1 MSLKSNILKID
12 PKYWHVEFGSPVAL
26 RYGISVPISGDFEFS
41 INDGYIGIVF
51 YLNDD
56 FIFLNTNEILLVEG
70 INTPIEGAK
79 YLSIVVAHAD
89 LGVINIHDLLSAS
102 PQVLVDADPVVM
114 NRLLLNKEDFE
125 CIAQVAKHCDWEQL
139 CLYIREQQNLTL
151 LPLVGD
157 CIFNLLMQDEN
168 EWSDEIKNLWH
179 GSTFEGCGGE
189 NKTHFGLKMSLIH
202 WAYGAYVYRHS
213 AVDTPFGV
221 VQKVGRESVPVEISQ
236 LRAINKEQR
245 ENADFYFERTKEY
258 LCKIKDIVGCGGCD
272 CICNYCS
279 NNGRKVQNRGFKFR
293 LVSKKI

>member
-12 PKYWHVEFGSPVAL
+12 PKFWHVEFQFSGGGYDLL
-26 RYGISVPISGDFEFS
+26 RYGLILDMKEINGTFEFQIQDRYVAVGRGFDADFNELGDFVEIRVGENTIPDYISYLSLIVAAHEFRPLKPSDITS
-41 INDGYIGIVF
+41 IN
-51 YLNDD
+51 
-56 FIFLNTNEILLVEG
+56 
-70 INTPIEGAK
+70 
-79 YLSIVVAHAD
+79 
-89 LGVINIHDLLSAS
+89 
-102 PQVLVDADPVVM
+102 PQVLVDADPVDM

-157 CIFNLLMQDEN
+157 CIFNLLMQDEE
-168 EWSDEIKNLWH
+168 EWDDEIKNLWH

-221 VQKVGRESVPVEISQ
+221 VQKVGRESVPV
-236 LRAINKEQR
+236 
-245 ENADFYFERTKEY
+245 
-258 LCKIKDIVGCGGCD
+258 
-272 CICNYCS
+272 
-279 NNGRKVQNRGFKFR
+279 
-293 LVSKKI
+293 